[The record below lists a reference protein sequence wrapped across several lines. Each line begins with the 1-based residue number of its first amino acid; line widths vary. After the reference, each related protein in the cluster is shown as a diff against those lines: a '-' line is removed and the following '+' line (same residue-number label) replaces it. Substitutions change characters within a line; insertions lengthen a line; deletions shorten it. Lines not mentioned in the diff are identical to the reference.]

1 MTKDF
6 TVSDMSCQHCA
17 NAITQDVTKLPGV
30 HNVVVDVQQQQVRVD
45 ADEQVTPET
54 VVPAINTA
62 GYTDVTVR
70 N

>member
-1 MTKDF
+1 MTRDF

-17 NAITQDVTKLPGV
+17 NAITQEVANLPGA

-45 ADEQVTPET
+45 ADEQVATET
-54 VVPAINTA
+54 ILASINAA
-62 GYTDVTVR
+62 GYTDITVR